1 MDSPTHCGIVLLS
14 IAQNWGWRVMSDV
27 GFVLIAG
34 DRNPINVT
42 ELLAE
47 DRNWDFKRHSEDE
60 IVLVLEGQWKIYSA
74 SLYWSEHY
82 GILSIECSFE
92 VELSDDS
99 SLEFLK
105 TLNLANIRSWL
116 GSFTYEENPGTV
128 VYSYRLALEDEVE
141 LSFGQVER
149 ILDTIVADCDRFYP
163 SLDLARL
170 GRLPAADS
178 LAAAI
183 VETRGVA

>member
-1 MDSPTHCGIVLLS
+1 
-14 IAQNWGWRVMSDV
+14 MSDV

-74 SLYWSEHY
+74 SLYWSDHY

-92 VELSDDS
+92 VELSEDS
-99 SLEFLK
+99 SHEFLK
-105 TLNLANIRSWL
+105 TLNLANMRSWL

-128 VYSYRLALEDEVE
+128 VYSYRLALEDGVE